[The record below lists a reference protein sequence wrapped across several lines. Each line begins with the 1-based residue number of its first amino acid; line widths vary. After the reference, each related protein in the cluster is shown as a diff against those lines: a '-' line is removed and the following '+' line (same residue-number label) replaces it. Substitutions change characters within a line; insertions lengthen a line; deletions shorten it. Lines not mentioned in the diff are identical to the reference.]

1 MWNTFKDFVKG
12 LFNSRIAI
20 VVIVYLLFFAILGNR
35 LFMLQIV
42 DGEKY
47 ASEGEKSTRKRRRLR
62 SVVQEEIYTIAI
74 IICLLT
80 TNYHIT

>member
-47 ASEGEKSTRKRRRLR
+47 ASEAEKST
-62 SVVQEEIYTIAI
+62 
-74 IICLLT
+74 
-80 TNYHIT
+80 

>member
-42 DGEKY
+42 DGENMPAKQKKVH
-47 ASEGEKSTRKRRRLR
+47 EK
-62 SVVQEEIYTIAI
+62 QEQ
-74 IICLLT
+74 
-80 TNYHIT
+80 

>member
-47 ASEGEKSTRKRRRLR
+47 ASEAE
-62 SVVQEEIYTIAI
+62 
-74 IICLLT
+74 
-80 TNYHIT
+80 

>member
-12 LFNSRIAI
+12 LSNSRIAI

-35 LFMLQIV
+35 LFTLQIV

-47 ASEGEKSTRKRRRLR
+47 ASEAEKSTRKTRTIKATRGN
-62 SVVQEEIYTIAI
+62 IYD
-74 IICLLT
+74 
-80 TNYHIT
+80 